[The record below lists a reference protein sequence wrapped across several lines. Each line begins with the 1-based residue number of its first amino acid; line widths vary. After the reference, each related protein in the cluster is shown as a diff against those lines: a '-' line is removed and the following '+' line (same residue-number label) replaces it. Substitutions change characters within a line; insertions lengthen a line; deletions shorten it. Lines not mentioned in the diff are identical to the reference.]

1 MPTPH
6 DTLLLSSARQADPE
20 DQRQR
25 EESLLARARMGE
37 IHLHVSTLHGQ
48 LLSLGLFHPPLIGA
62 GAQIWRRH
70 TGGRAVAAG
79 DGFLIITLALPNRSV
94 LGEALRPE
102 QILNRGVR
110 GLLHWLR
117 TMRIEPVYPG
127 LDFVTAQGQRLAHLS
142 FVEGNHGELLIQ
154 IVLSQTTSLAETM
167 LRLDHLD
174 PAGTVPSMVWLPEES
189 TTLDRL
195 SAASQAVH
203 SPGSALGP
211 LGSAYA
217 ELLDLGVGVFDTSSL
232 NRDPVHA
239 DSSSSLPEATGNRRV
254 QIEGRLGPVVAS
266 IGVQDGR
273 FNAVD
278 IAGDF
283 IAPAN
288 FRRSVT
294 GALLGKPATQETL
307 HAKVAELFD
316 QQDLYALGMDSV
328 LFEHLLVRAL
338 ESTIGGVE

>member
-1 MPTPH
+1 MPAPH
-6 DTLLLSSARQADPE
+6 DTLLLSSARQVDPK

-25 EESLLARARMGE
+25 EESLLARARLGE

-48 LLSLGLFHPPLIGA
+48 LLALGLFHPPLPTA
-62 GAQIWRRH
+62 RARIWRRH

-79 DGFLIITLALPNRSV
+79 DGFLIITLALPSRAV

-102 QILNRGVR
+102 QVLNRGVR

-127 LDFVTAQGQRLAHLS
+127 LDFVTVQGQRLAHLS

-154 IVLSQTTSLAETM
+154 IILSQTTSLAETM

-174 PAGTVPSMVWLPEES
+174 PEGVVPSMVWLPEES

-195 SAASQAVH
+195 PAATRTVH
-203 SPGSALGP
+203 SPGSTLGP

-217 ELLDLGVGVFDTSSL
+217 ELLDLGVGVYDTRSL
-232 NRDPVHA
+232 DRGPAAA
-239 DSSSSLPEATGNRRV
+239 DAFASPPEATGSQRV
-254 QIEGRLGPVVAS
+254 QIEGRLGPVVAA
-266 IGVQDGR
+266 IGIKDGR
-273 FNAVD
+273 FNSVD

-288 FRRSVT
+288 FGRSVT
-294 GALLGKPATQETL
+294 DALLGKPATPETL
-307 HAKVAELFD
+307 HAEVAELFD
-316 QQDLYALGMDSV
+316 QQGLYALGMDRA

-338 ESTIGGVE
+338 ESTIGGAG